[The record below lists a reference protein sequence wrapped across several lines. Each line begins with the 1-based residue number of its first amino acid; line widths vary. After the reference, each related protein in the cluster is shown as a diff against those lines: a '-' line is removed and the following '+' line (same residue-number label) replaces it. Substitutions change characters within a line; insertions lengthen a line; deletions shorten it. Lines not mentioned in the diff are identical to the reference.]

1 MSTLHWV
8 ESAID
13 VGWID
18 VNQSLPDMVLEI
30 PAGGV
35 LKKFLL
41 SNVYA
46 QGVLNGTGVFT
57 VNTVSMEHQVTINGG
72 ALTGR
77 RLFFTNRRIPMTA
90 VGFHDM
96 IALERPYT
104 AWYVAGD
111 HELGFNQEC
120 SYSNSDRFEW
130 SIKLESFTFS
140 VLTGFA
146 TNIHGRIPRGFR
158 ALYSLPQRLMYSF
171 ESY

>member
-146 TNIHGRIPRGFR
+146 TNIHGRISRGFR
-158 ALYSLPQRLMYSF
+158 ALYSLP
-171 ESY
+171 